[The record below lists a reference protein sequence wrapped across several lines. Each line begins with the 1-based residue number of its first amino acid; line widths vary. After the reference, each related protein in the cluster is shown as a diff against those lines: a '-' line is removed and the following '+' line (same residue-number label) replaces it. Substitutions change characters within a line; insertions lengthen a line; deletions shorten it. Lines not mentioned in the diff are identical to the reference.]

1 MAFGMAFGIAFG
13 MAFGMA
19 IDMAFG
25 MAIGM
30 AYSHHGLL
38 CSLRHA
44 ALYVWHR
51 TLASI
56 KTL

>member
-1 MAFGMAFGIAFG
+1 MAFG

-38 CSLRHA
+38 CSLGHGLWYGR
-44 ALYVWHR
+44 
-51 TLASI
+51 
-56 KTL
+56 

>member
-1 MAFGMAFGIAFG
+1 MVYYAVLGMAFGMAVS
-13 MAFGMA
+13 MA

-38 CSLRHA
+38 CSLGHGIG
-44 ALYVWHR
+44 

-56 KTL
+56 ETL